1 MGPIPAVHARTAL
14 RPVRRNWSQA
24 PEQTFP
30 RADTAAGAS
39 GEPDIGPR
47 AVTRL
52 RGGGEGQGD
61 QQDVSSDHQGAE
73 RQLRV
78 QHQAEVEHGPERP
91 AAPAGDQ
98 ACRAVR

>member
-1 MGPIPAVHARTAL
+1 
-14 RPVRRNWSQA
+14 
-24 PEQTFP
+24 
-30 RADTAAGAS
+30 
-39 GEPDIGPR
+39 
-47 AVTRL
+47 
-52 RGGGEGQGD
+52 
-61 QQDVSSDHQGAE
+61 VSSDHQGAE